1 MFKKQKLFFGI
12 FASLVAVVFLTI
24 TPCMALSIE
33 KLDDYQYKTY
43 DLYIK
48 NYDIEMKVGEDN
60 RVEVK
65 EKLDV
70 HFNKR
75 MHGIYRD
82 LVLRDEVDYGGGNK
96 VKRRAGIYNID
107 TNERYATEIN
117 NDILRIK
124 IGNADTYVSGDKTY
138 TLSYTYDLG
147 EDVLSGV
154 DDFYFTVIP
163 GKWAVPIAQ
172 ANIKI
177 TMPKKFDSTK
187 VNFWS
192 GTWGRGD
199 NEIFDYDVSG
209 LEISG
214 NTNRVI
220 MPGEMVTVRVVLDD
234 GYFVRIPA
242 EQENPWLWIL
252 YIIPIATATICFV
265 LWLIYGNDEKVTISS
280 ELYPPKDISYVDMA
294 IIDHGNFTQG
304 DVLGLIYS
312 LADRGYLQIEES
324 HKGSAFYFTK
334 LRDYDG
340 NDDIERELLEEL
352 FSKKYAPTEA
362 KIKKE
367 EGFDHGLERATST
380 KLFNIQ
386 TGIYRRIRHLAK
398 DKNRL
403 AKYYEDTKAPTV
415 LACILTIVTIMLLGA
430 IFYFATHGG
439 ANPLAYVAVF
449 CILALYAI
457 LITTGAFL
465 RGVSR
470 IVIIVFISIHSA
482 IFSIVA
488 VALLSSSMMI
498 EQFFFNAMLIC
509 IASVIIS
516 VIFILSMPKY
526 TNLGLQYYAKV
537 KGYRNNLRD
546 LMRNR
551 NRGLDELGSEY
562 IYSIIPYAFL
572 FGLYYYLANKYR
584 KLDQEKYNDAPIWY
598 ISHHKGGFKPK
609 HLSSNITTT
618 YRGGTGHSASGG
630 GGGGFS
636 SGGFSGGGFG
646 GGGGGGGW

>member
-12 FASLVAVVFLTI
+12 FASLVAAVFLTI
-24 TPCMALSIE
+24 APCMALSIE

-48 NYDIEMKVGEDN
+48 NYDIEMNVGEDN

-82 LVLRDEVDYGGGNK
+82 LILRDEVDYGGGNK
-96 VKRRAGIYNID
+96 VKRRAGISNIKTSEHYSTE
-107 TNERYATEIN
+107 TNN
-117 NDILRIK
+117 GVMRIK
-124 IGNADTYVSGDKTY
+124 LGDANSYVSGDKTY

-154 DDFYFTVIP
+154 DDFYFTIIP
-163 GKWAVPIAQ
+163 GKWTVPILL

-177 TMPKKFDSTK
+177 TMPKEFDSEK

-199 NEIFDYDVSG
+199 NEIFDYSVNG

-214 NTNRVI
+214 KTNRVI
-220 MPGEMVTVRVVLDD
+220 LPGEMVTARVVLDE
-234 GYFVRIPA
+234 GYFVRVPA
-242 EQENPWLWIL
+242 EQEKPWLWAL
-252 YIIPIATATICFV
+252 YVIPIITAIGCFI
-265 LWLIYGNDEKVTISS
+265 LWLIYGNDEKVEISS

-304 DVLGLIYS
+304 DVLGLIYM

-324 HKGSAFYFTK
+324 NKDSSFYFTK

-340 NDDIERELLEEL
+340 DDEIEREVMNEL

-362 KIKKE
+362 KLKKE
-367 EGFDHGLERATST
+367 DGFDSSLERAVST
-380 KLFNIQ
+380 KLYSIQ
-386 TGIYRRIRHLAK
+386 TGIYRKIRPLAK
-398 DKNRL
+398 SKERL
-403 AKYYEDTKAPTV
+403 AKYYEDTKMPTI
-415 LACILTIVTIMLLGA
+415 LACILTFIAIISLGA
-430 IFYFATHGG
+430 ILFFATRGELG
-439 ANPLAYVAVF
+439 LPVYIAVF
-449 CILALYAI
+449 FILALYAI
-457 LITTGAFL
+457 FITAGAFC
-465 RGVSR
+465 RGTAR
-470 IVIIVFISIHSA
+470 ALVITFASIHSVITSIIAIA
-482 IFSIVA
+482 IFS
-488 VALLSSSMMI
+488 STMMI
-498 EQFFFNAMLIC
+498 EQFFVNATLTC
-509 IASVIIS
+509 IASIVVS
-516 VIFILSMPKY
+516 VIFILFMPKY

-537 KGYRNNLRD
+537 KGYKNNLRD

-551 NRGLDELGSEY
+551 NRSLEELGNEY

-572 FGLYYYLANKYR
+572 FGLYYSLASKYR
-584 KLDQEKYNDAPIWY
+584 KLDQEKFNEAPVWY
-598 ISHHKGGFKPK
+598 ISHHSNGFKPR
-609 HLSSNITTT
+609 HLGKNITTT
-618 YRGGTGHSASGG
+618 YQGGTGHSSSGG
-630 GGGGFS
+630 GG
-636 SGGFSGGGFG
+636 GGFSGGGFG